1 MQLLTDKTIE
11 NENVKKVISLIKK
24 CFKEFP
30 KEKSFSF
37 SKLTAYDDFK
47 NDIYNFIVSVMNDFL
62 ESSGFNNDK
71 CVVDFKKL
79 PKLKKGFYFGSKE
92 NHLLVINEEVIKN
105 IYDGD
110 IEEFMAILH
119 ELNHFKVQ
127 CDIKSGKINEDIVRI
142 IKEKLIRKSTRDP
155 FNEIDSIKSIKTGYE
170 YVNDDYYCDN
180 YDVYSEEI
188 YVNLQA
194 KKDLLFM
201 IKSLTKDSSIQQE
214 ITKVFEDGYKD
225 EVEKETKRYNNHE
238 RDFTKSFYFNSYY
251 LSYEEAFDLL
261 VTDNPDW
268 LSYSQLNIEYYIDES
283 NNVRKRNIEQLSA
296 LLDNSLT
303 TEEATYINN
312 LINNYKNNQNGKKI

>member
-11 NENVKKVISLIKK
+11 NEKVKKVISLIKK
-24 CFKEFP
+24 CFMEFP

-37 SKLTAYDDFK
+37 SKLTKYDDFK
-47 NDIYNFIVSVMNDFL
+47 NDIYNFIVSIMNDFL

-79 PKLKKGFYFGSKE
+79 SNLKKGFYFGSEE
-92 NHLLVINEEVIKN
+92 NHLLVINEEVIRN

-142 IKEKLIRKSTRDP
+142 IKEKLIRKSARDP
-155 FNEIDSIKSIKTGYE
+155 FGEIDSIKSKKTGYE

-194 KKDLLFM
+194 KKDLLFI
-201 IKSLTKDSSIQQE
+201 IKSLTKDTSIQQK

-225 EVEKETKRYNNHE
+225 EIERYNNHE
-238 RDFTKSFYFNSYY
+238 RDFTNSLIFNSFY

-268 LSYSQLNIEYYIDES
+268 LSYSQLNIEYYIGE
-283 NNVRKRNIEQLSA
+283 NNKIQKRSIEQLLELMNSTNNFEKKA
-296 LLDNSLT
+296 YINSLI
-303 TEEATYINN
+303 YNYRNN
-312 LINNYKNNQNGKKI
+312 KNSNNSKNI